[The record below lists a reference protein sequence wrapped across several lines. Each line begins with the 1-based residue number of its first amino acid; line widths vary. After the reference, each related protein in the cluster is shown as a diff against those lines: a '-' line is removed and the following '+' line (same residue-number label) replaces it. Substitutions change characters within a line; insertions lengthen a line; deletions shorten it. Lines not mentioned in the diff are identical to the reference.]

1 MLVCDVKINTLNHN
15 CSILNKGATA
25 MFQKSS
31 DNLVLKVHKCPVPR
45 VNKSSSLGQA
55 DFDDCDADN

>member
-1 MLVCDVKINTLNHN
+1 
-15 CSILNKGATA
+15 